1 MSRPPLPSPTPRPDR
16 TVRRTEQHRTRINA
30 GPRPMVPWIR
40 RYLSGVGPSGASW
53 HRLAARACRNAPREG
68 WSRVLS
74 EGDGDHL
81 VAWDHLDPLAAL
93 GRAELA
99 LVGVEQL
106 PAAPGPVRDA
116 AALEPLD
123 HRRRLRHRGR
133 RQRGRVL
140 DQVPDGLRGIRL
152 RVPDESDRTT
162 LDPVSYTH

>member
-16 TVRRTEQHRTRINA
+16 TLRRTEEHRTRINA
-30 GPRPMVPWIR
+30 GPGPAVPWIR
-40 RYLSGVGPSGASW
+40 RYLSGVGPSGASG
-53 HRLAARACRNAPREG
+53 HARAASRCHDAPREG

-106 PAAPGPVRDA
+106 PAAPGQVRDA
-116 AALEPLD
+116 GAA
-123 HRRRLRHRGR
+123 
-133 RQRGRVL
+133 
-140 DQVPDGLRGIRL
+140 
-152 RVPDESDRTT
+152 
-162 LDPVSYTH
+162 